1 MHEQEDEASLV
12 WHQALDTSGRILIPV
27 ELRRELEIEPGSQLI
42 WTRGENGLELRTY
55 QQSIDEI
62 QDYFTSLSRS
72 DKVWSDELI
81 AERRREAARENGAG

>member
-1 MHEQEDEASLV
+1 MHEQEDETSLV

-55 QQSIDEI
+55 QQSIEEI
-62 QDYFTSLSRS
+62 QDYFTSLSPP